1 MSDHSTVATDLT
13 SQYVAQVT
21 NDLERNAKEQE
32 RVGAEIAELQQQL
45 AALRRDHALL
55 VKMRHALDLA
65 AGSAADAVS
74 AEEGVPTTETVEDS
88 AVAEPSSATASSA
101 GKTAEPAEETA
112 ASGRA
117 TVPAPRNR
125 SAVKS
130 GAEKP
135 KRKKAT
141 AGRSTAPAK
150 SGGAKKT
157 SGSVKAAG
165 AAKTAGTAK
174 VGSTAKADGASKTAG
189 SAKPTGSAK
198 PAGAKSARKPATPKP
213 AGKASAVK
221 APRKAPAKAAERA
234 QGDAPKLVDLVR
246 RHLDEQK
253 EPRSAAEVATALGQA
268 HPGRT
273 VKVTV
278 VRSTLEGLVA
288 RNQAQRSK
296 QGTSVFYTAPDAST
310 PAPERATDAHA

>member
-74 AEEGVPTTETVEDS
+74 AEEGVPATETVEDS
-88 AVAEPSSATASSA
+88 AVAEPASATASSA
-101 GKTAEPAEETA
+101 GRTAEPAEETA

-150 SGGAKKT
+150 SGAAAKT

-174 VGSTAKADGASKTAG
+174 AGSPAKADGASKPA
-189 SAKPTGSAK
+189 GSAK
-198 PAGAKSARKPATPKP
+198 PAGAKSARTPATPKP

-310 PAPERATDAHA
+310 PAPERAADAQV

>member
-74 AEEGVPTTETVEDS
+74 AEEGVPATETVEDG
-88 AVAEPSSATASSA
+88 AVAEPASATASSA
-101 GKTAEPAEETA
+101 GRTAEPAEETA

-150 SGGAKKT
+150 SGAAAKT

-165 AAKTAGTAK
+165 AAKTADTAK
-174 VGSTAKADGASKTAG
+174 AGSTAKADGG
-189 SAKPTGSAK
+189 SKPTGSAK

-310 PAPERATDAHA
+310 PAPERAADAQV

>member
-74 AEEGVPTTETVEDS
+74 AEEGVPTTEAVEDG
-88 AVAEPSSATASSA
+88 AVAEPVSATASSA
-101 GKTAEPAEETA
+101 GRTAEPAEQTA

-150 SGGAKKT
+150 SGAAAKT

-165 AAKTAGTAK
+165 AAKTADTAK
-174 VGSTAKADGASKTAG
+174 AGSTAKADGG
-189 SAKPTGSAK
+189 SKPTGSAK
-198 PAGAKSARKPATPKP
+198 PAGAKSARKPATPKPATPKP

-310 PAPERATDAHA
+310 PAPERTADAQV